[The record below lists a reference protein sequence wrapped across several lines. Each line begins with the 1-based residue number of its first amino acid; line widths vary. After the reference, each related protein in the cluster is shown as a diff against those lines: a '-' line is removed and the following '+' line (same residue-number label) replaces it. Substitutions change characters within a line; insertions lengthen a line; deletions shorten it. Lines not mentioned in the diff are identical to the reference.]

1 MNVKMDE
8 SALERKSCFKML
20 GMFLPSKLD
29 WDSYIVFIAKTT
41 SKKIGDLIRSMMYAS
56 PEVAL
61 YLYKSTMCPC
71 VAYCCPALD
80 ILDKLQ
86 KREHRTV
93 GPSLA
98 ASFEP
103 LVHRRNVASIS
114 LFIEITLVDVHLSWP
129 I

>member
-20 GMFLPSKLD
+20 GMFLSSNLD
-29 WDSYIVFIAKTT
+29 WDSYIVSVAKTT
-41 SKKIGDLIRSMMYAS
+41 SKKIGDLIRSMMFAS

-114 LFIEITLVDVHLSWP
+114 LFIEITLEDVHLSWP
-129 I
+129 N